1 MDIAYLKI
9 MSASSIINQRAKG
22 SCRSR
27 WWRCTMEKLRK
38 FDFILTNLNLENIIF
53 LYFRMPGEELFELNI
68 KINQIRNNIDK
79 RKEKVVEW
87 NVPYQKIL
95 TVSRTIYRINLI
107 KPDTFRN
114 STTPSKDH
122 NLMKQAINLRT
133 RLWIQ
138 EKKLINIIMSWKNLI
153 SCWRRKI

>member
-1 MDIAYLKI
+1 
-9 MSASSIINQRAKG
+9 
-22 SCRSR
+22 
-27 WWRCTMEKLRK
+27 
-38 FDFILTNLNLENIIF
+38 
-53 LYFRMPGEELFELNI
+53 MPGEELFELNI

-138 EKKLINIIMSWKNLI
+138 EKKLINIIMS
-153 SCWRRKI
+153 